1 MAEYVI
7 MPKLGFNMDKGK
19 IVQWLKKEGEVV
31 KEREAILQVETDKTV
46 IDVEASIGGVLRKI
60 FLGEGSEVPVTLPIG
75 IIAEKNEDI
84 ENMIQEVKQKL
95 GFIEKG
101 DQEKEAEDRNEKRD
115 LNEKNV
121 KTSQINREEVK
132 ISPRAR
138 KLAKQLKIDLNQLK
152 ELKREGIVNEKDV
165 EQFQDEKKREVKKD
179 TVQERM
185 GEKVP
190 YTGIRKIIGDRLSQS
205 KFTAPHLYFTSS
217 VNMQRSLE
225 LLKQLNKDKKIKIT
239 INDLIVSIV
248 AKVLERNK
256 NINVSLMNDQ
266 IIYHGQVNMGIAV
279 AIEEGLIV
287 PVIKDANKRNINE
300 LSEEIKKLAQLA
312 RQRKLPPEG
321 YEGGTFTISNLGMY
335 NIDHFTA
342 IINPPEA
349 AILAIGSV
357 KRCPVIDIIDG
368 IEQIVIKSIMKMTL
382 SVDHRLIDGVKA
394 VTFLNQIKEEIE
406 KLECIN

>member
-121 KTSQINREEVK
+121 KTSQVNREEVK